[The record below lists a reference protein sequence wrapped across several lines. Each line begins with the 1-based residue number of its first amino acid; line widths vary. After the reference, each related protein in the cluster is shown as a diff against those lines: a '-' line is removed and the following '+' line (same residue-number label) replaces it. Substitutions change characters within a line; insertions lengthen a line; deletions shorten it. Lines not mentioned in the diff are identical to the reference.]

1 MPLLADGTVRL
12 EGSPE
17 GALSIGNKALNF
29 TRLDQNGNYVSLA
42 DFQGRPVALL
52 CLSGL
57 TNEVS
62 LEKLNRF
69 KNLLP
74 RFQAAGVQ
82 PLVATNTFYR
92 VSKAL
97 AGDVSFPVLDDESHS
112 LELLNSYQQRDGNVI
127 DYPIYLLDA
136 NHTITAIHS
145 GDSLLDD
152 SWIESFT
159 IATPPVSLPPNRVV

>member
-17 GALSIGNKALNF
+17 GALSIGDKAPNF
-29 TRLDQNGNYVSLA
+29 TRVDQNGTSVSLA

-57 TNEVS
+57 TNPLS
-62 LEKLNRF
+62 LEKFNRF
-69 KNLLP
+69 KELLP
-74 RFQAAGVQ
+74 RLQSAGVQ

-92 VSKAL
+92 VSNGL
-97 AGDVSFPVLDDESHS
+97 AGDVSFPVLDDESYS
-112 LELLNSYQQRDGNVI
+112 LELLNSYQQRDGNAI
-127 DYPIYLLDA
+127 DYPLYLLDA
-136 NHTITAIHS
+136 NHTVTAIHP

-152 SWIESFT
+152 SWLESFT
-159 IATPPVSLPPNRVV
+159 IAAQPVGLPSNRVV